1 MRRKYAFESEG
12 VSDAVQTQLEAVE
25 DAVDEKCTT
34 PEECDKVIDK
44 IDAQTDKFNDALA
57 AAKDKAQDCKDGKC
71 DKAEMA
77 QVIDA
82 KMCCLKDMAKTIG
95 VASEGD
101 VPTEEDIKNV
111 KDYLEGAKEIV
122 ETKKD
127 ELNGE
132 SDKGSESDDDDDD
145 DSDDESDDDDDDITP
160 DGENA
165 EEEYTDLDDRYLDAC
180 EAFLVGSIPDL
191 KASGYYDQMKTIRK
205 NFNEA
210 KKLANTNPKAA
221 VPKLVEVKKSLL
233 VLRKVVSEL
242 PDDSTGMKILNFIVR
257 DILGSVV
264 GYLLLSAAAP
274 VIGGN
279 IMAAKNAAL
288 AINVG
293 SNVGVAMETP
303 KQAVKQIDRMI
314 NRVNNMILIAKRGED
329 FMDDASES
337 FMGLDMASEAF
348 GSAKL
353 TSNMSDMDVITSYVK
368 SMGDSIIAT
377 PETSAKM
384 REAVKAYNSQYA
396 DKTAMTLA
404 VKTVAGKPIII
415 SKQGSNII
423 DIQFDVGKAKFKAVP
438 VARMRNRVGK
448 SLKKADKA
456 AKKDAKPASE
466 SDLFDA
472 FTDRCLNLM
481 TPAAESVDSTDS
493 SSWDNIFVD

>member
-77 QVIDA
+77 QVVDA

-127 ELNGE
+127 ELEGE

-145 DSDDESDDDDDDITP
+145 DDDSDDE
-160 DGENA
+160 
-165 EEEYTDLDDRYLDAC
+165 
-180 EAFLVGSIPDL
+180 
-191 KASGYYDQMKTIRK
+191 
-205 NFNEA
+205 
-210 KKLANTNPKAA
+210 
-221 VPKLVEVKKSLL
+221 
-233 VLRKVVSEL
+233 
-242 PDDSTGMKILNFIVR
+242 PDD
-257 DILGSVV
+257 
-264 GYLLLSAAAP
+264 
-274 VIGGN
+274 
-279 IMAAKNAAL
+279 
-288 AINVG
+288 
-293 SNVGVAMETP
+293 
-303 KQAVKQIDRMI
+303 
-314 NRVNNMILIAKRGED
+314 
-329 FMDDASES
+329 DDASES

-448 SLKKADKA
+448 SLKKADKV

-466 SDLFDA
+466 SDLFDT

>member
-71 DKAEMA
+71 NKAEMA
-77 QVIDA
+77 QVVDA

-127 ELNGE
+127 ELKGE

-145 DSDDESDDDDDDITP
+145 DSDDESDDDDDITP

-180 EAFLVGSIPDL
+180 EAFFVGSIPDL

-205 NFNEA
+205 NFSEA
-210 KKLANTNPKAA
+210 KKLAKTDPKAA
-221 VPKLVEVKKSLL
+221 VTKLQDVKKSLM
-233 VLRKVVSEL
+233 VLRKVVESL
-242 PDDSTGMKILNFIVR
+242 PNDSVGVKILSFIAR
-257 DILGSVV
+257 DILG
-264 GYLLLSAAAP
+264 GAILGALLTVAAPHIGAGIGAARTIAKTVNLSA
-274 VIGGN
+274 
-279 IMAAKNAAL
+279 
-288 AINVG
+288 NVTT
-293 SNVGVAMETP
+293 AMETP

-456 AKKDAKPASE
+456 AKKDATPASE
-466 SDLFDA
+466 SDLFDT

>member
-44 IDAQTDKFNDALA
+44 IDGQTEKFNDALA
-57 AAKDKAQDCKDGKC
+57 AAKEKAQDCKDGKC

-77 QVIDA
+77 KVIDD
-82 KMCCLKDMAKTIG
+82 KMCCLKDMAKKIG

-122 ETKKD
+122 ETKKE
-127 ELNGE
+127 ELDGGD
-132 SDKGSESDDDDDD
+132 SSESDD
-145 DSDDESDDDDDDITP
+145 DDDDDDITP

-165 EEEYTDLDDRYLDAC
+165 EEEYTDLDDQYLDAC
-180 EAFLVGSIPDL
+180 EAFFVGSIPDL

-205 NFNEA
+205 NFSEA
-210 KKLANTNPKAA
+210 KKLAKTDPKAA
-221 VPKLVEVKKSLL
+221 VTKLQDVKKSLM
-233 VLRKVVSEL
+233 VLRKVVESL
-242 PDDSTGMKILNFIVR
+242 PNDSVGVKILSFIAR
-257 DILGSVV
+257 DILGGAILGALLTVAAPHIGAGIGAARTIAKSVN
-264 GYLLLSAAAP
+264 LSA
-274 VIGGN
+274 
-279 IMAAKNAAL
+279 
-288 AINVG
+288 NVTT
-293 SNVGVAMETP
+293 AMETP

-314 NRVNNMILIAKRGED
+314 NRVDNMILIAKRGED

-396 DKTAMTLA
+396 DKTAMALA

-466 SDLFDA
+466 SDLFDT